1 MEIKPKQQQEEPYV
15 FWLFD
20 WGDHP
25 IGSHM
30 RLVPH
35 YARCDITKEQIT
47 IYDENQTLM
56 IRLNAIQQ
64 YEEIRIYDNGS
75 TSNLKLVF
83 RSKAIKNNKSHK
95 KYQEIFLLPADAL
108 KHQRLYLELLN
119 LYDVLHAYKSGQE
132 PTLDK
137 NPYHR
142 MLVRHGQTHR
152 LTEQTWDPT
161 LHPSH
166 YSPVPTVMGILT
178 NLVLGVIGVTVIGSV
193 MIGMA
198 YYIITTFF

>member
-1 MEIKPKQQQEEPYV
+1 MTVKRSFDRDGTQTAGPEAEPAIPYV

-20 WGDHP
+20 WGDHS

-95 KYQEIFLLPADAL
+95 KYQEIFLLESAMDCA
-108 KHQRLYLELLN
+108 
-119 LYDVLHAYKSGQE
+119 
-132 PTLDK
+132 
-137 NPYHR
+137 
-142 MLVRHGQTHR
+142 
-152 LTEQTWDPT
+152 
-161 LHPSH
+161 
-166 YSPVPTVMGILT
+166 
-178 NLVLGVIGVTVIGSV
+178 
-193 MIGMA
+193 
-198 YYIITTFF
+198 